1 MEKMGA
7 TEAGEGEGVVRGQR
21 REERR
26 DRSSFQVTDQKG
38 KKKEER
44 KIEGWG
50 GGRRLS
56 FSQLPPVGK
65 RALWVI
71 SLHTGLIERMAWL
84 TIIRFREQLCQ
95 IERC

>member
-1 MEKMGA
+1 MRAKAEHIVHAQGQMEKMGA

-44 KIEGWG
+44 KIEG
-50 GGRRLS
+50 
-56 FSQLPPVGK
+56 
-65 RALWVI
+65 
-71 SLHTGLIERMAWL
+71 
-84 TIIRFREQLCQ
+84 
-95 IERC
+95 

>member
-1 MEKMGA
+1 VHAQGQMEKMGA

-44 KIEGWG
+44 KIEG
-50 GGRRLS
+50 
-56 FSQLPPVGK
+56 
-65 RALWVI
+65 
-71 SLHTGLIERMAWL
+71 
-84 TIIRFREQLCQ
+84 
-95 IERC
+95 